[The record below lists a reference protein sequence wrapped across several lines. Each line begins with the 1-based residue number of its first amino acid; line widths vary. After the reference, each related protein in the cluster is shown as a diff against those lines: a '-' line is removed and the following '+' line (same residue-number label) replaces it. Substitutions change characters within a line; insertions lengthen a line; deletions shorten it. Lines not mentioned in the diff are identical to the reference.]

1 VSRPITGPHSDS
13 PRGQVVQLTS
23 RSPAARR
30 RWSHHSLRN
39 LHRAAD
45 LDVSGEMTAAAPLA
59 VRQRRQTTS
68 TKIQPR
74 STAKG
79 RLAGVFA
86 TRSRRARIAVRCY
99 VC

>member
-1 VSRPITGPHSDS
+1 MHIKAKPTRDKSVG
-13 PRGQVVQLTS
+13 LTS

-30 RWSHHSLRN
+30 RWNHHSLRN

-45 LDVSGEMTAAAPLA
+45 LDVSVEMSAAAPLA
-59 VRQRRQTTS
+59 VRQRRQTTT

-79 RLAGVFA
+79 RSAGVFA